1 MTKKNNEKKMPKNTL
16 TMYESIGSENSNLKK
31 TYIKEPI
38 KLMSPTKKLRT
49 TSKKK

>member
-16 TMYESIGSENSNLKK
+16 TMYESIGSENSKK